1 MIVEPRLHIPNNI
14 KSGDVIAIQAAIS
27 HPMLTEAERP
37 NPQSPDAKN
46 PDTKSPDTKS
56 PEAAAK
62 FIEVFVATFE
72 GKVFFRTRFL
82 SAISANPYL
91 YFTLKVPGPGTLE
104 VQWVENSGETWSLK
118 RKLNVK

>member
-1 MIVEPRLHIPNNI
+1 MIVEPRLHIPNKI
-14 KSGDVIAIQAAIS
+14 KSGDVIPIQAAIS
-27 HPMLTEAERP
+27 HPMLMEAERP
-37 NPQSPDAKN
+37 DPQSPDPQSPDA
-46 PDTKSPDTKS
+46 KS

-62 FIEVFVATFE
+62 FIEAFVATFE
-72 GKVFFRTRFL
+72 GKIFFRTRFL

-104 VQWVENSGETWSLK
+104 VQWVENSGKTWSLK

>member
-1 MIVEPRLHIPNNI
+1 MIVEPRLHIPNKI
-14 KSGDVIAIQAAIS
+14 KSGDVIPIQAAIS
-27 HPMLTEAERP
+27 HAMLMETERP
-37 NPQSPDAKN
+37 DAKSPDA
-46 PDTKSPDTKS
+46 KS

-62 FIEVFVATFE
+62 FIEAFVATFE
-72 GKVFFRTRFL
+72 GKIFFRTRFL

-104 VQWVENSGETWSLK
+104 VQWIENSGKTWSLK

>member
-1 MIVEPRLHIPNNI
+1 MIVEPRLHIPNKI
-14 KSGDVIAIQAAIS
+14 KSGDVIPIQAAIS
-27 HPMLTEAERP
+27 HPMLMEAERP
-37 NPQSPDAKN
+37 DA
-46 PDTKSPDTKS
+46 KS

-62 FIEVFVATFE
+62 FIESFVATFE
-72 GKVFFRTRFL
+72 GKIFFRTRFL

-104 VQWVENSGETWSLK
+104 VQWIENSGKTWSLK